1 MEAAIG
7 DVPSYRA
14 RATPASARQT
24 YLDDHDTDE
33 LEMLHGIAFYS
44 PSLEE
49 PRHEDSISWYRG
61 HLQKTPRFAAAQ
73 PRSPTHGP

>member
-7 DVPSYRA
+7 DVPPYLA

-33 LEMLHGIAFYS
+33 LEILHGIVSYS

-61 HLQKTPRFAAAQ
+61 HL
-73 PRSPTHGP
+73 